1 MRLIYY
7 SLAALGNHAC
17 ERQWIQSIR
26 SLRRHN
32 PGIPVYLILYG
43 APRLETRLEASR
55 CGVRLIE
62 AGAYH
67 QGFSRLPP
75 AWAGVLE
82 RNPTLHKVLSLRH
95 LATQGVDQV
104 LYLDCDTFFFGD
116 VERLFDLYRGRHF
129 TAREEPSSRRSRAG
143 YDAGYIDEDAL
154 ESLARHE
161 GLAPIPPYNS
171 GIFLMNG
178 GLWDHLRAL
187 ADHFLVSV
195 WRLMVGLKFASPL
208 GASPDEAVAALLERG
223 VTAEDQRR
231 RLAYPSSNA
240 WIVEEIALWLTL
252 GRIAG
257 LTHEVFRPDH
267 VLQNGESLAIGRSR
281 PPPVVAHYFS
291 GFERQFFAGVP
302 ALRSAQKMR
311 S

>member
-1 MRLIYY
+1 VRLIYY

-75 AWAGVLE
+75 AWAEVLE

-143 YDAGYIDEDAL
+143 YDAGYIDEDA
-154 ESLARHE
+154 
-161 GLAPIPPYNS
+161 
-171 GIFLMNG
+171 
-178 GLWDHLRAL
+178 LWDHLRAL

-267 VLQNGESLAIGRSR
+267 VLQNGESLTIGRSR
-281 PPPVVAHYFS
+281 PFPVVAHYFS